1 MQFSESWLRSLVNPE
16 LNTQQLGHL
25 LTMAGLEVE
34 AIEPAAAAFSQVVVA
49 EILHAEKHP
58 DADRL
63 QVCQV
68 NVGGSEPLTIVC
80 GAPNA
85 RVGLKTA
92 CAQVGA
98 QLPEFNIKQAK
109 VRGVASFGMLCSSK
123 ELGLP
128 NPDAIDGIMELP
140 ADAPVGQAL
149 REFLDLDDQ
158 LITLKLTPNRG
169 DCLSLLGIAREVAAL
184 TDHEVDEIDCS
195 PVVASLPDQHPVT
208 IAAETA
214 CPSYCGRVILGINP
228 KANSPRWMVQ
238 RLERS
243 GLRAI
248 HPVVDITNYVLLE
261 LGQPMHGFDLQR
273 LSGGIQVRM
282 AHEGEKL
289 ALLNDQSVEFTAEDE
304 TNNVLVIADNSG
316 PLALAGIMGGA
327 TSAVSETTSDI
338 FLESA
343 HFAPDAIVGR
353 ARRFGLST
361 DSSHRFERGVDAT
374 LPRRAMERA
383 TRLIL
388 DICGGQ
394 CGPLHEAGLGVAS
407 FAAVEFRPARARRIL
422 GFELEDAA
430 MLDILKRLGMHLEI
444 TTDTVQVTPP
454 SHRFDITREVD
465 LIEEVARVHGY
476 DAIPAVSLRGEH
488 VMLPVGE
495 AVRTSQEVRKL
506 LVSRGYQEVIT
517 YSFISDELD
526 ADFRVNGKPLPLL
539 NPIASQMGVMR
550 GSLLGGMIQT
560 LRHNLNHGQERLRI
574 FEAGRVFLSSAADQ
588 QPMRLSALAYG
599 TVHIEQWG
607 EPSRP
612 VDFFDLRADLEALL
626 HPMPIELRRGNH
638 NALHPGQSA
647 EIWLAGEACGWVGTL
662 HPRLTQKYN
671 FSKPPIVLEIE
682 LSPLLQRGVPHYSG
696 MPRFPAVRRDI
707 AVVVDLNVE
716 VKQMLDSVK
725 AAAPTLLAEINCFDV
740 YQGPGV
746 DVDKKSLA
754 FNMLLQHTEKTLTD
768 SEIDSTVAEVVNI
781 LIKNHNALLRS

>member
-16 LNTQQLGHL
+16 LTTQQLGHL

-34 AIEPAAAAFSQVVVA
+34 AIKPAAAAFSQVVVA

-68 NVGGSEPLTIVC
+68 NVGADEPITIVC

-109 VRGVASFGMLCSSK
+109 VRGVSSFGMLCSSK

-140 ADAPVGQAL
+140 ADAPIGQAL

-195 PVVASLPDQHPVT
+195 PVVASLPDHHPVT

-214 CPSYCGRVILGINP
+214 CPSYCGRVIRGINP
-228 KANSPRWMVQ
+228 KASSPRWMVQ

-273 LSGGIQVRM
+273 LSGGIHVRM

-327 TSAVSETTSDI
+327 ASAVSETTSDI

-383 TRLIL
+383 TQLIL

-394 CGPLHEAGLGVAS
+394 CGPLQEAGMGVES
-407 FAAVEFRPARARRIL
+407 GSTVKFRPARARRIL
-422 GFELEDAA
+422 GFELEDSA
-430 MLDILKRLGMHLEI
+430 MLDILKRLGMQLEI
-444 TTDTVQVTPP
+444 TTDSVQVTPP

-465 LIEEVARVHGY
+465 LIEEIARVHGY

-488 VMLPVGE
+488 VMLPIGE
-495 AVRTSQEVRKL
+495 AVRTTQEVKKL
-506 LVSRGYQEVIT
+506 LTSRGYQEVIT

-526 ADFRVNGKPLPLL
+526 ADFRLDGQPLPLL

-550 GSLLGGMIQT
+550 GSLMAGMIQT

-574 FEAGRVFLSSAADQ
+574 FEAGRVFLTGAADQ
-588 QPMRLSALAYG
+588 QPMRLSALVYG
-599 TVHIEQWG
+599 TVHTEQWG
-607 EPSRP
+607 EPSRQ

-626 HPMPIELRRGNH
+626 HPLAFELRRGNH
-638 NALHPGQSA
+638 IALHPGQSA
-647 EIWLAGEACGWVGTL
+647 EIWLAGKACGWIGSL
-662 HPRLTQKYN
+662 HPRLSQKYS
-671 FSKPPIVLEIE
+671 FSKPPVVLEIE
-682 LSPLLQRGVPHYSG
+682 LSPLLQRGVPRYSE

-707 AVVVDLNVE
+707 AVIVDLNVE

-725 AAAPTLLAEINCFDV
+725 AAGLALLAEINCFDL

-746 DVDKKSLA
+746 DADKKSLA

-781 LIKNHNALLRS
+781 LVKNHNALLRS

>member
-16 LNTQQLGHL
+16 LTTQQLGHL

-34 AIEPAAAAFSQVVVA
+34 AIEPAAAAFTDVVVA
-49 EILHAEKHP
+49 EILRAEKHP

-68 NVGGSEPLTIVC
+68 DVGESEPLTIVC
-80 GAPNA
+80 GAANA

-92 CAQVGA
+92 CARVGA
-98 QLPEFNIKQAK
+98 QLPEFKIKQAK
-109 VRGVASFGMLCSSK
+109 VRGVGSAGMLCSSK

-128 NPDAIDGIMELP
+128 NIGGIDGIMELP
-140 ADAPVGQAL
+140 ADATVGQGL

-158 LITLKLTPNRG
+158 MITLKLTPNRG
-169 DCLSLLGIAREVAAL
+169 DCLSLIGIAREVAAL
-184 TDHEVDEIDCS
+184 TDVSCAQIDCS
-195 PVVASLPDQHPVT
+195 PVAGSIPDLHP
-208 IAAETA
+208 IAIESSSA
-214 CPSYCGRVILGINP
+214 CPRYCGRVIRGINP
-228 KANSPRWMVQ
+228 SAISPRWMVQ

-273 LSGGIQVRM
+273 LSGDIQVRM
-282 AHEGEKL
+282 ARKGEIL
-289 ALLNDQSVEFTAEDE
+289 ALLNEQSVEFSKEDE
-304 TNNVLVIADNSG
+304 AAHVLVIADDSG

-327 TSAVSETTSDI
+327 ASAVSAATCDI

-383 TRLIL
+383 TQLIL
-388 DICGGQ
+388 EICGGQ
-394 CGPLHEAGLGVAS
+394 SGPVQEAGIGVDS
-407 FAAVEFRPARARRIL
+407 FAAVDFRPNRARRIL
-422 GFELEDAA
+422 GFELDDSV
-430 MLDILKRLGMHLEI
+430 MLGILARLGMQIEKMP
-444 TTDTVQVTPP
+444 DSVRVTPP
-454 SHRFDITREVD
+454 SHRFDIVREVD

-488 VMLPVGE
+488 VMLPVSE
-495 AVRTSQEVRKL
+495 STRTIQDVKKIMT
-506 LVSRGYQEVIT
+506 SRGYQEVIT
-517 YSFISDELD
+517 YSFISDEVD
-526 ADFRVNGKPLPLL
+526 ADFRSDGETLPLL

-550 GSLLGGMIQT
+550 GSLIGGMIQT
-560 LRHNLNHGQERLRI
+560 LRHNLNHGQERLQI
-574 FEAGRVFLSSAADQ
+574 FEVGRVFLSSSSEQ

-599 TVHIEQWG
+599 AVHEEQWA
-607 EPSRP
+607 EKARL
-612 VDFFDLRADLEALL
+612 VDFYDLRADLEALL
-626 HPMPIELRRGNH
+626 HPVPVELRRNNH
-638 NALHPGQSA
+638 IALHPGQSG
-647 EIWLAGEACGWVGTL
+647 EILVGGEPCGWIGAL
-662 HPRLTQKYN
+662 HPRLSQKYG
-671 FSKPPIVLEIE
+671 FSKSPVMIE
-682 LSPLLQRGVPHYSG
+682 MDLSPLLQRGVPSYQG

-707 AVVVDLNVE
+707 AVIVDAKIE
-716 VKQMLDSVK
+716 VKELLASVK
-725 AAAPTLLAEINCFDV
+725 AAAPALLADINCFDV
-740 YQGPGV
+740 YQGQGV

-768 SEIDSTVAEVVNI
+768 SEIDFTVAEVVDI
-781 LIKNHNALLRS
+781 LFKNHNAILRS